1 MNELFVLCLAMM
13 LTIVFRWAFRT
24 LPRENW
30 QIIAAMPKEKL
41 ETGEWKGENLTYYG
55 FFTASAYLFAVA
67 MIFILL
73 GAISVPITAIFA
85 IVALVLAIC
94 IPCSSVIAGLV
105 EKKNHTFTV
114 GGASFAGILLTPWI
128 ALLADGATNR
138 WTDTHISIL
147 PVLAAISVGYG
158 FGEGLG
164 RLACIS
170 FGCCYGKLLS
180 KCPVRVRSLF
190 EKRYFVFHGKTK
202 KIAYAHGLDGE
213 KVIPVQAITAVLYSI
228 SGLLG
233 VYLFLLGYYRGAYI
247 LMLVVTQLWRIFSE
261 FLRADYRGNGRI
273 SAYQKMSAFAVV
285 YACCILFILSDALPQ
300 QTDVLRGLGY
310 LWNPE
315 MILLLQGLWTVI
327 FLHTGRSRVTGAYM
341 SFHVIRKR
349 I

>member
-1 MNELFVLCLAMM
+1 MIEVFVLFLA
-13 LTIVFRWAFRT
+13 LTLTAVFWWAFRT
-24 LPRENW
+24 LPDESW
-30 QIIAAMPKEKL
+30 QIIAAMPREKL
-41 ETGEWKGENLTYYG
+41 GTGEWRGENLTYYG

-67 MIFILL
+67 MVFIMF
-73 GAISVPITAIFA
+73 GAISVPVTEIFA
-85 IVALVLAIC
+85 IVALVLAVC

-105 EKKNHTFTV
+105 EKKKHTFTI

-128 ALLADGATNR
+128 APLANR
-138 WTDTHISIL
+138 WSDTHIPVL
-147 PVLAAISVGYG
+147 PVLAAITVGYG

-170 FGCCYGKLLS
+170 FGCCYGKPLS
-180 KCPVRVRSLF
+180 KCSVRVRTLF
-190 EKRYFVFHGKTK
+190 EKRHFVFYGKTK

-213 KVIPVQAITAVLYSI
+213 KVIPVQAVTAVLYSI
-228 SGLLG
+228 SGLIG
-233 VYLFLLGYYRGAYI
+233 VYLFLLGHYRSAYI
-247 LMLVVTQLWRIFSE
+247 LTLVVTQLWRIFSE

-273 SAYQKMSAFAVV
+273 SAYQKMSAVAVV
-285 YACCILFILSDALPQ
+285 YACCVLFILPDALPQ
-300 QTDVLRGLGY
+300 QIDVLRGLGY

-315 MILLLQGLWTVI
+315 MILLLQGLWTAI